1 MLRSVI
7 DAVVASQDSGL
18 TCQEATSCAG
28 EPFTPIL
35 SLSPCSTL
43 CRKVGDPKNLFFAHQ
58 ILVTDISICLQP
70 HASFQ
75 FSEQILYPDIYPI
88 QVSIVITMFSYVCSL
103 PLFREYAWA
112 S

>member
-1 MLRSVI
+1 MLRSVT
-7 DAVVASQDSGL
+7 DVVVASQYSGL
-18 TCQEATSCAG
+18 TFQEATSCTG

-43 CRKVGDPKNLFFAHQ
+43 CRKVGDPKNSFFVHQ
-58 ILVTDISICLQP
+58 ILVTDISICFQP

-88 QVSIVITMFSYVCSL
+88 NESIVITIFLYM
-103 PLFREYAWA
+103 
-112 S
+112 